1 MHSSQLPTTKTS
13 TVRVGGY
20 ESDCNT
26 SGYLSTST
34 MDSAGEERRLTANE
48 DNIMSAWNC
57 WSQHIDS
64 FSGPKCSTPKRTS
77 ASGVLKIRVSFQTG
91 RGRLE
96 KKSRSE
102 GDVRTPKKPLDYN
115 HAVSQDS
122 GFNTL
127 SSIKSQAF
135 VRPDWK
141 RRPYMTQSTSGNDL
155 QVAGNQ
161 RLPRYR
167 VTMNDV
173 TNVRHCPISGYSLD
187 DSMRDF
193 LSHVHQAN
201 LVSYLQFYDSV
212 TRKANIER
220 NGSYGSF
227 YV

>member
-1 MHSSQLPTTKTS
+1 
-13 TVRVGGY
+13 
-20 ESDCNT
+20 
-26 SGYLSTST
+26 
-34 MDSAGEERRLTANE
+34 
-48 DNIMSAWNC
+48 MSAWNC
-57 WSQHIDS
+57 WNQHIDS

-77 ASGVLKIRVSFQTG
+77 ASGVLKIRISFKTG
-91 RGRLE
+91 SGRLE

-102 GDVRTPKKPLDYN
+102 GDVRTPKKPLDKN

-135 VRPDWK
+135 VRPDRK
-141 RRPYMTQSTSGNDL
+141 RRPYMTQSTSENDL

-187 DSMRDF
+187 DSMRHF
-193 LSHVHQAN
+193 LSHVHQEN
-201 LVSYLQFYDSV
+201 LVSYL
-212 TRKANIER
+212 
-220 NGSYGSF
+220 
-227 YV
+227 